1 MSSIGQYLRDTRN
14 ELRHVAWPT
23 RTQTTVF
30 TAFVIG
36 LSLILSLYLGVADL
50 LFTRGVSMIVTEHTD
65 VTQQSSPIILD
76 EVATGTLPV
85 VPMEFPVQ

>member
-1 MSSIGQYLRDTRN
+1 M
-14 ELRHVAWPT
+14 AWPT

-50 LFTRGVSMIVTEHTD
+50 LFTRGVSMIVTGQVGATEHAPS
-65 VTQQSSPIILD
+65 VLLD

-85 VPMEFPVQ
+85 APIEFPVQ